1 MKKAP
6 FKLPESFLNQLSEFT
21 NGYYLVTVNE
31 DMNFETFFEFPSQV
45 VEEGLINHIEI
56 EVGDFQQMLRD
67 TVQGAISGTLSGEAD
82 DEGEEDEEL
91 DGTED

>member
-1 MKKAP
+1 MKKVP
-6 FKLPESFLNQLSEFT
+6 FKLPESFLNQLNEFT

-56 EVGDFQQMLRD
+56 EIEDFQLNLRD
-67 TVQGAISGTLSGEAD
+67 TLNSGIISTTVED
-82 DEGEEDEEL
+82 DEEEEEDDLE
-91 DGTED
+91 GTED